1 MLYSAIYFHILIH
14 LHSVTKPATA
24 DFVLILAVFIA
35 ELTCRA
41 WLIAESNKRRTLQ
54 KSDVAAAIGLSDMFD
69 FLIDILP
76 RDDEEGDGG
85 GGGEE
90 QDGQDGQDG
99 QEGQEGQ
106 EGYDG
111 VEGQEEYEGVQGQ
124 EQYAQGMEGNGVG
137 NGDQRIHGRT
147 EQQRQHQQQQAGQGQ
162 GQSQNGSQAHTG
174 PGQLGMYSGMY

>member
-1 MLYSAIYFHILIH
+1 MNPNAE
-14 LHSVTKPATA
+14 SVLTT
-24 DFVLILAVFIA
+24 AVFIA

-90 QDGQDGQDG
+90 QDGQDG
-99 QEGQEGQ
+99 
-106 EGYDG
+106 YDG

-124 EQYAQGMEGNGVG
+124 EQYAQGVEGNGVG

-147 EQQRQHQQQQAGQGQ
+147 DQHRQHQQQQAGQGQ
-162 GQSQNGSQAHTG
+162 GQNGSQAHTG